1 MQDKGGNENLVMF
14 LSGMGG
20 TGKSEVIKAFVYFAK
35 NISYVFGWN
44 YDTDVIKITALT
56 GSAACQIPNGKTLH
70 SQACLSPRQRISQ
83 ENVKSWASTKVLV
96 IDEVSFLNETTL
108 EKLDKNMRTL
118 KQSSDLLY
126 GGILVIFVGDFFQM
140 LPCTGNPLFKNNT
153 VQFGAINKA
162 VFLNV
167 SHRFK
172 QDPMYGEIMRRHRA
186 GKITTK
192 DIHTINQRFIEN
204 QNVNLPTI
212 TKVRCACYRNDER
225 NAYNN
230 VIFLKHLEI
239 TNKKTKD
246 DTIICP
252 DHTCIIKAR
261 MANTSNKSGFLNKS
275 MYNRLLD
282 ECGDSDITNGN
293 ETFVDPALKFFH
305 NIPLMMNT
313 NERIDEKLANGTPCR
328 GLYITLKEGCH
339 FQPECWEGYMVNTVY
354 ADEVKHLVCIPED
367 NSGKYFLVKPET
379 RQCKIKLRMLNNM
392 VLKKIKITYIPI
404 NCNISTTGHKL
415 QGATL
420 NSLVVN
426 SWAYGCPHWVYVVLS
441 RVRELKNLVLNEK
454 LDVHRNYEARKDLV
468 RWEQDMKKSIETKT
482 FKDRGQSDYNQYLEE
497 EEKYLIK

>member
-1 MQDKGGNENLVMF
+1 
-14 LSGMGG
+14 
-20 TGKSEVIKAFVYFAK
+20 
-35 NISYVFGWN
+35 
-44 YDTDVIKITALT
+44 
-56 GSAACQIPNGKTLH
+56 
-70 SQACLSPRQRISQ
+70 
-83 ENVKSWASTKVLV
+83 
-96 IDEVSFLNETTL
+96 
-108 EKLDKNMRTL
+108 
-118 KQSSDLLY
+118 
-126 GGILVIFVGDFFQM
+126 
-140 LPCTGNPLFKNNT
+140 
-153 VQFGAINKA
+153 
-162 VFLNV
+162 
-167 SHRFK
+167 
-172 QDPMYGEIMRRHRA
+172 MYGEIMRRHRA

-239 TNKKTKD
+239 THKKTKD

-261 MANTSNKSGFLNKS
+261 MANTNNKSGFLNKS
-275 MYNRLLD
+275 MYNRFLD

-354 ADEVKHLVCIPED
+354 ADEVKHLVCMPED

-392 VLKKIKITYIPI
+392 VLKKIRVTYIPI

-482 FKDRGQSDYNQYLEE
+482 FKDRGQSDYNQYLD
-497 EEKYLIK
+497 EEKNI